1 MTADRFLRLPAV
13 LELTGLTR
21 ATLYRRI
28 AADTFPAQ
36 INLGPSMVAWRQ
48 SEIDAWMQDPM
59 GWSKA
64 A

>member
-28 AADTFPAQ
+28 AAGSFPAQ
-36 INLGPSMVAWRQ
+36 INLGPAMVAWRQ
-48 SEIDAWMQDPM
+48 SEIEAWMQDPM
-59 GWSKA
+59 GWKKA